1 MGLLYYLRITKPQ
14 GSKELIYH
22 HACNSLISACICF
35 AGFLLLSVNTVTGQ
49 EAVLEKSLTIPKQN
63 TNLYN
68 ALNLIS
74 QKADVL
80 FIYDSQVVENSKRV
94 KLEAQN
100 KPLHQILDEILASPD
115 ISYKVIGQ
123 HILIYK
129 DKKTTFPAPVIQA
142 PVPVMDTIRDI
153 IVKGYVYDDENKS
166 VLPFASVGIKEENTG
181 TIANADGFFKLKV
194 PASFAG
200 SSLIVSYMG
209 YLSQSIPLKLIDEQK
224 IDIYLSPR
232 IISLQEVIIRYIDPN
247 TIVQKAMKQREM
259 NYGNEP
265 VYMTSFYREGV
276 QKNKKYISYSEAV
289 FKVYKSAYTRD
300 DHSDQVKVLK
310 SRKIKNEMAD
320 DTVYVQLKAGIQT
333 SLQLDIVKCIPG
345 FLDLNPPVN
354 YTYTYSDL
362 VSFNSRDAYAITFVQ
377 NDNVTEALFKG
388 TLFVDKENYAIL
400 GADFEMNPKYLDIA
414 AADLV
419 VKKSRRLRVK
429 IEKISYSVSYTQFN
443 GRYYLNHARCDM
455 NLKTRFRN
463 HLTSDNFST
472 FLEFVACSIDTL
484 NVAKFPKQEVLNPA
498 MVFSEAAFDNH
509 DAFWSDYNI
518 ITPEEKLTE
527 ALSKIISKIEEIK

>member
-1 MGLLYYLRITKPQ
+1 LLFSIGP
-14 GSKELIYH
+14 
-22 HACNSLISACICF
+22 AA
-35 AGFLLLSVNTVTGQ
+35 GQ
-49 EAVLEKSLTIPKQN
+49 EALLEKLLTIPKQN
-63 TNLYN
+63 TTLYN

-80 FIYDSQVVENSKRV
+80 FIYDSQVVENNKRV
-94 KLEAQN
+94 KLEAKN
-100 KPLHQILDEILASPD
+100 EPLHHVLDDIIGNPD
-115 ISYKVIGQ
+115 ISFKVIGQ

-129 DKKTTFPAPVIQA
+129 IKRSPPQEVVIQA
-142 PVPVMDTIRDI
+142 PVTLKDTISNI
-153 IVKGYVYDDENKS
+153 IVKGYVYDDQNKA
-166 VLPFASVGIKEENTG
+166 VLPFASVGIPEGNTG

-209 YLSQSIPLKLIDEQK
+209 YLSQSIPLELLNEQK
-224 IDIYLSPR
+224 IDVYLSPR

-247 TIVQKAMKQREM
+247 TIIQKAMKQREL

-300 DHSDQVKVLK
+300 DHSDQVKLLK
-310 SRKIKNEMAD
+310 SRKIQNEKAD
-320 DTVYVQLKAGIQT
+320 DTVYVKLKAGIQT
-333 SLQLDIVKCIPG
+333 ALQLDIVKCVPG

-362 VSFNSRDAYAITFVQ
+362 VSFNARDAYAVTFVQ
-377 NDNVTEALFKG
+377 NEDVREALFAG
-388 TLFVDKENYAIL
+388 TLYVDKENYAIL
-400 GADFEMNPKYLDIA
+400 GADFEMNPKYLDLA
-414 AADLV
+414 AEDLV
-419 VKKSRRLRVK
+419 LKKSRRLNVK

-455 NLKTRFRN
+455 NLKTRLRN
-463 HLTSDNFST
+463 HLSSDNFNT
-472 FLEFVACSIDTL
+472 FLEFASCHIDTL
-484 NVAKFPKQEVLNPA
+484 NVAKFTKQEVLNPSI
-498 MVFSEAAFDNH
+498 VFSEATFDNA
-509 DAFWSDYNI
+509 DSFWYDYNI

-527 ALSKIISKIEEIK
+527 ALSKIIGKIEEIK